1 MWMNLLRSGHLSA
14 ALRGAWRRSAVPSA
28 LVSGRLPPGA
38 PTALATP
45 SPLLGLSLSA
55 RLGAGAVWRRP
66 EW

>member
-1 MWMNLLRSGHLSA
+1 VWMNLLRSGHLSDEVRKK
-14 ALRGAWRRSAVPSA
+14 LETKWQPS
-28 LVSGRLPPGA
+28 PP
-38 PTALATP
+38 LATP